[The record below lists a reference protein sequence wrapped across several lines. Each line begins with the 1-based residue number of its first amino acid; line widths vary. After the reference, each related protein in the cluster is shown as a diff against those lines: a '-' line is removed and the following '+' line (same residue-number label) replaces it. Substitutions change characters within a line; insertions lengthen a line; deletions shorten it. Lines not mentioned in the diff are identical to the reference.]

1 MEKTLARVARKQGLD
16 QERLRRW
23 VSFLAL
29 CGVLERA
36 VTDGVLDGYYLK
48 GGVAM
53 EIRFATGARATKD
66 MDIGLDGER
75 SNRMK
80 TLERALALG
89 FDAFTFRLKAQ
100 TRNMDMADTIRVPVA
115 VQYRSR
121 AWQTIDVDLGPTG
134 AGSVELVRPAIHG
147 LVELG
152 LPMIS
157 PIRCLSLA
165 DQLAQKL
172 HACTGPHSEGRAR
185 DILDILLIDLL
196 GNLDYSK
203 VRKAAVRL
211 FSERAT
217 HAFPPEISIPPHW
230 HVLFR
235 AMAVELGYPVTDP
248 AAIED
253 QFKKLLASITQAEG

>member
-1 MEKTLARVARKQGLD
+1 MSPKRVERLEKTLARVAREQALD

-36 VTDGVLDGYYLK
+36 AADGVLDGYYLK

-53 EIRFATGARATKD
+53 
-66 MDIGLDGER
+66 DIGLDGER

-80 TLERALALG
+80 SLERALALG

-121 AWQTIDVDLGPTG
+121 AWQTIDVDLGPAG

-147 LVELG
+147 LAELG

-196 GNLDYSK
+196 GKLDYAR
-203 VRKAAVRL
+203 VRKTAVRL

-217 HAFPPEISIPPHW
+217 HAFPPEISIPPEW
-230 HVLFR
+230 HVQFR

-253 QFKKLLASITQAEG
+253 RFRKLLASITQAGG